1 VAQQKAAGN
10 REAAAAAPRAFA
22 ISGMIV
28 FGLLSEAWPASFLL
42 LSRMA
47 YGQKKTRLR
56 SQGLEAASRKL
67 AEQQDQRSFQCRQSA
82 VRSKKLKMTSCLN
95 LPQLLAD

>member
-47 YGQKKTRLR
+47 YGQEKTR
-56 SQGLEAASRKL
+56 
-67 AEQQDQRSFQCRQSA
+67 
-82 VRSKKLKMTSCLN
+82 SKVEKVEDDIV
-95 LPQLLAD
+95 PQLASVFCQ